1 MNTGDKNTK
10 GRAILKGPKGGLYVL
25 GPSGTKL
32 RTFTKATAAAAAVA
46 AGFDAPPRGA
56 ALNTVTYRG
65 AKFARMGN
73 ASVYGKPVYRKVGLS
88 TYYTIGLSGI
98 PIHIK
103 ASGVINKTNGTSVS
117 LKNYKTSKTATAT
130 AAPAPR
136 VATPPAMAAALGAAL
151 AKMNTIKTISGRA
164 AYLKSASGLRNSIAS
179 LAAANVA
186 VLTKRAANMNA
197 ANRAARAAKKAG
209 STSAPAA
216 PTAAP
221 HVAATERNAA
231 AFSAAIAHITK
242 LKTTASRKRYVA
254 TMRGVLPTAN
264 FNALKRRVANLDVA
278 PPRVPTTS
286 ARITTAERNVRLA
299 AIRARLNAMRVAKLA
314 AMPKR
319 RANVDKRLKN
329 VVARVRARLRPTN
342 RPTSGTLTVPFCHAP
357 ATVPRKA
364 CTMRSARIP
373 VYTSP
378 LIDDGTMLATRASDI
393 DLDWFKRQD
402 KYVKELSDY
411 DFWTAQAHTNRSHS
425 WIGPYLYKGD
435 VPTYLPYGGMTHMA
449 PLWPQIRK
457 MILDGSYVDPTN
469 SWIAKFKSASVE
481 SERYSI
487 YKNHMQTSIPRAV
500 MIPALRM
507 YRDDLKRI
515 IAGAPKSRKKM
526 VLYRGSS
533 FDIFRST
540 RGHWHT
546 LNSFCSASYDLD
558 YSLGY
563 GGGAMLQRI
572 TVLPGTPV
580 LLVAGMNQWATNGE
594 YEIMVNL
601 GTKYLIRG
609 RGVKRVVWKG
619 THGGRQT
626 TRVTDVTIAKA

>member
-32 RTFTKATAAAAAVA
+32 RTFTKATAAAAAAA

-179 LAAANVA
+179 LTAANAA

-209 STSAPAA
+209 RTPAPAA
-216 PTAAP
+216 AA
-221 HVAATERNAA
+221 
-231 AFSAAIAHITK
+231 
-242 LKTTASRKRYVA
+242 
-254 TMRGVLPTAN
+254 
-264 FNALKRRVANLDVA
+264 
-278 PPRVPTTS
+278 PRVPTTS

-342 RPTSGTLTVPFCHAP
+342 RPTSDILTVPFCHAP
-357 ATVPRKA
+357 ASVPRKA

>member
-1 MNTGDKNTK
+1 
-10 GRAILKGPKGGLYVL
+10 
-25 GPSGTKL
+25 
-32 RTFTKATAAAAAVA
+32 
-46 AGFDAPPRGA
+46 
-56 ALNTVTYRG
+56 
-65 AKFARMGN
+65 
-73 ASVYGKPVYRKVGLS
+73 
-88 TYYTIGLSGI
+88 
-98 PIHIK
+98 
-103 ASGVINKTNGTSVS
+103 
-117 LKNYKTSKTATAT
+117 
-130 AAPAPR
+130 
-136 VATPPAMAAALGAAL
+136 
-151 AKMNTIKTISGRA
+151 
-164 AYLKSASGLRNSIAS
+164 
-179 LAAANVA
+179 
-186 VLTKRAANMNA
+186 MNA

-216 PTAAP
+216 APP

-278 PPRVPTTS
+278 PAAPRVPTS
-286 ARITTAERNVRLA
+286 ASPRITTAERNVRLA
-299 AIRARLNAMRVAKLA
+299 AIRARLNAMRAAKLA

-342 RPTSGTLTVPFCHAP
+342 VPTSSTLTVPFCHAP
-357 ATVPRKA
+357 ASVPRKA
-364 CTMRSARIP
+364 CTMRNARIS

-402 KYVKELSDY
+402 KYVKNLSDY

-425 WIGPYLYKGD
+425 WIGPYLYRGD
-435 VPTYLPYGGMTHMA
+435 VPAYLPYGGMTHMA

-469 SWIAKFKSASVE
+469 NWIAKFKSASVE

-487 YKNHMQTSIPRAV
+487 YNNHIQTMIPRVV

-526 VLYRGSS
+526 VLYRGATL
-533 FDIFRST
+533 DIFRST

-546 LNSFCSASYDLD
+546 LESFCSASYEL
-558 YSLGY
+558 SHALGY
-563 GGGAMLQRI
+563 EGGTMQRI

-580 LLVAGMNQWATNGE
+580 LLVAGMNQWSREGE

-609 RGVKRVVWKG
+609 RGIKRMIWTG
-619 THGGRQT
+619 THGGRRM
-626 TRVTDVTIAKA
+626 TRVTDVTIAKG

>member
-1 MNTGDKNTK
+1 M
-10 GRAILKGPKGGLYVL
+10 
-25 GPSGTKL
+25 GPSGAKL
-32 RTFTKATAAAAAVA
+32 RTFTKATAAAAA
-46 AGFDAPPRGA
+46 PPRVATPPRAA

-117 LKNYKTSKTATAT
+117 LKNYKKSKTASA
-130 AAPAPR
+130 AAPPR

-164 AYLKSASGLRNSIAS
+164 AYLKSAIGLRNSVAS
-179 LAAANVA
+179 LTAANAA

-197 ANRAARAAKKAG
+197 VNRAARAAKKAG
-209 STSAPAA
+209 GAPA
-216 PTAAP
+216 P
-221 HVAATERNAA
+221 VAAT
-231 AFSAAIAHITK
+231 
-242 LKTTASRKRYVA
+242 
-254 TMRGVLPTAN
+254 P
-264 FNALKRRVANLDVA
+264 
-278 PPRVPTTS
+278 
-286 ARITTAERNVRLA
+286 RITTAERNVRLA
-299 AIRARLNAMRVAKLA
+299 AIRARLNAMRGAHGA

-329 VVARVRARLRPTN
+329 VVARVRVRLAASRSSSLNNPV
-342 RPTSGTLTVPFCHAP
+342 RSTLEVPFCHAP
-357 ATVPRKA
+357 ASVPRKA
-364 CTMRSARIP
+364 CTMRKASVS

-378 LIDDGTMLATRASDI
+378 LIDDGTAVATRRSDI

-402 KYVKELSDY
+402 KYVKNLSDY

-425 WIGPYLYKGD
+425 WIGPYLYRGD

-469 SWIAKFKSASVE
+469 NWIAKFKSASVE

-487 YKNHMQTSIPRAV
+487 YKNHIQTMIPRAV

-533 FDIFRST
+533 FDIFKDRP
-540 RGHWHT
+540 GHWLT
-546 LNSFCSASYDLD
+546 LNSFCSAAYNFAHSTT
-558 YSLGY
+558 Y
-563 GGGAMLQRI
+563 GSTTQRI
-572 TVLPGTPV
+572 TVLPGSPV
-580 LLVAGMNQWATNGE
+580 LLVAGMNQWNKEGE
-594 YEIMVNL
+594 YEIMVNV
-601 GTKYLIRG
+601 GTKYLIRTRDVRRAG
-609 RGVKRVVWKG
+609 WTGNK
-619 THGGRQT
+619 HIL
-626 TRVTDVTIAKA
+626 RVTDVTITK

>member
-1 MNTGDKNTK
+1 
-10 GRAILKGPKGGLYVL
+10 
-25 GPSGTKL
+25 
-32 RTFTKATAAAAAVA
+32 
-46 AGFDAPPRGA
+46 
-56 ALNTVTYRG
+56 
-65 AKFARMGN
+65 
-73 ASVYGKPVYRKVGLS
+73 
-88 TYYTIGLSGI
+88 
-98 PIHIK
+98 
-103 ASGVINKTNGTSVS
+103 
-117 LKNYKTSKTATAT
+117 
-130 AAPAPR
+130 
-136 VATPPAMAAALGAAL
+136 
-151 AKMNTIKTISGRA
+151 
-164 AYLKSASGLRNSIAS
+164 
-179 LAAANVA
+179 
-186 VLTKRAANMNA
+186 
-197 ANRAARAAKKAG
+197 
-209 STSAPAA
+209 
-216 PTAAP
+216 
-221 HVAATERNAA
+221 
-231 AFSAAIAHITK
+231 
-242 LKTTASRKRYVA
+242 
-254 TMRGVLPTAN
+254 
-264 FNALKRRVANLDVA
+264 
-278 PPRVPTTS
+278 
-286 ARITTAERNVRLA
+286 
-299 AIRARLNAMRVAKLA
+299 MRVAKLA

-342 RPTSGTLTVPFCHAP
+342 RPTSDILTVPFCHAP

-364 CTMRSARIP
+364 CTMRSARLP

-609 RGVKRVVWKG
+609 RGVKRIVWKG
-619 THGGRQT
+619 THGGHGGRQT